1 MKVTLCHNGGMGVNK
16 LPKQTFFNLQQ
27 DKRNKLIEAAELEF
41 TRVPLFEASIANI
54 IKMAG
59 ISRGSFYQYFEDK
72 DDLYFY
78 LLEDK
83 LNKTKKHFVVLLE
96 KHQGDLIE
104 ALMEMYFF
112 FLTTLSD
119 EEEKNFLRNAMLYTT
134 YKVESSFTS
143 MFDAYIDNQDILK
156 ITELINKQYLNISN
170 DKELLHIFKII
181 SALAFNNLIEK
192 TLKELTDA
200 EAMESFRQSVN
211 LIKYGIYKQ
220 NK

>member
-1 MKVTLCHNGGMGVNK
+1 V
-16 LPKQTFFNLQQ
+16 PKQTFFNLQQ
-27 DKRNKLIEAAELEF
+27 DKRKKLIESAEIEF

-78 LLEDK
+78 LLENK
-83 LNKTKKHFVVLLE
+83 LNKAKQHFIGFLE

-104 ALMEMYFF
+104 ALMEMYFY

-119 EEEKNFLRNAMLYTT
+119 EEEKNFLRNALIYTS

-143 MFDAYIDNQDILK
+143 MFDTYLDKQEFLK
-156 ITELINKQYLNISN
+156 ITELINKQCLNISN

-192 TLKELTDA
+192 TVKGLTDA
-200 EAMESFRQSVN
+200 EAMESFKLSVN
-211 LIKYGIYKQ
+211 LIKQGIYKIK
-220 NK
+220 N